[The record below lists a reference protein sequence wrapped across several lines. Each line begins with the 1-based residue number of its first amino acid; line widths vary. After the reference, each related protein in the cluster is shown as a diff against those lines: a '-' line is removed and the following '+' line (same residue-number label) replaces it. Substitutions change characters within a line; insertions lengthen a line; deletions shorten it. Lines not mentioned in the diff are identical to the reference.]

1 MPDGCVVALDVDLN
15 GAVGRVANRPCDRV
29 AAGDFVDLVAK
40 AHALDDSMQNDDLS
54 LHAARLTAAAP
65 RTFAAVGIFAA
76 PARSVAL

>member
-1 MPDGCVVALDVDLN
+1 
-15 GAVGRVANRPCDRV
+15 V